1 MKKTMKR
8 NLLIIGL
15 ILIIIFSFSRREGFR
30 FHFKPNTPDN
40 SNLCNLRA
48 QSNCLGYGSDGYC
61 EWCGSNGCRSADEI
75 YKMSLKGC
83 KG

>member
-1 MKKTMKR
+1 MKKSTMR
-8 NLLIIGL
+8 ALLVAGIVL
-15 ILIIIFSFSRREGFR
+15 IVLLSFRRREGFR

-40 SNLCNLRA
+40 SNNCNLRG

-61 EWCGSNGCRSADEI
+61 QWCGSNGCRSSDEVGT
-75 YKMSLKGC
+75 MNLKGC